1 MNAGR
6 SRRRDG
12 LWFVGAPCAALI
24 VACGGAHGASPSNPA
39 TVLPEVEV
47 RGSPSAPDGGAPVS
61 ANAATDRDADAIV
74 ARALVEASRI
84 RELSVTGVV
93 HGRTLTRAEMAMQVE
108 KSIEHE
114 LPPDVVSSE
123 GDMLV
128 ALGVAPPSFDYSKAI
143 VSLMTAE
150 LAGYYEPAEKTMYLA
165 ADLGPAERQATL
177 SHELVH
183 ALQDQHYDLGKL
195 LDYRP
200 DESDLQSALH
210 ALAEGDAT
218 SAMLDAMLAPRGQKA
233 TDLSEQLLGIE
244 VRASAELSV
253 SVQGVPDILKRSL
266 IAPYIEGVDLV
277 HQLRRRGGWAA
288 VDEAW
293 KHPPISTEQL
303 LHPEKLLAHENPEIV
318 DVPPPPH
325 DGPTTIVYHDV
336 LGEESSRLML
346 EEWLPRHAAEEA
358 ASHWAGD
365 RVGVFRDGDRVAVL
379 WHLRYDDVAAATRGE
394 HAFERGAGAQAG
406 DGNGSPGAKSEPNAG
421 TASKP
426 NPKADSGP
434 PRERSCV
441 ERPTTGPFAVIRKGR
456 DIAIVGGPF
465 LRQGASAVKAG
476 TCVSAAAWAAR
487 ALAGH

>member
-6 SRRRDG
+6 SRLGSG
-12 LWFVGAPCAALI
+12 LWFLGAPCAALV
-24 VACGGAHGASPSNPA
+24 VACGGAHGAAPGNPA
-39 TVLPEVEV
+39 TVIPEIVV
-47 RGSPSAPDGGAPVS
+47 RGATASLDAGTPPPAK
-61 ANAATDRDADAIV
+61 AATDRDADAIV

-84 RELSVTGVV
+84 RELPVTGVV
-93 HGRTLTRAEMAMQVE
+93 HGRTLTRTEMATQVE

-114 LPPDVVSSE
+114 LPPEVVASE

-128 ALGVAPPSFDYSKAI
+128 ALGVAPPSFDYAKAI

-165 ADLGPAERQATL
+165 SDLGPAERQATL

-183 ALQDQHYDLGKL
+183 ALQDQHYDLGRL

-200 DESDLQSALH
+200 DESDVQSALH

-253 SVQGVPDILKRSL
+253 QVQGVPDILKRSL
-266 IAPYIEGVDLV
+266 IAPYIEGVELV
-277 HQLRRRGGWAA
+277 QQLRRRGGWAA

-293 KHPPISTEQL
+293 KHPPTSTEQL
-303 LHPEKLLAHENPEIV
+303 LHPEKLLAHENPEII
-318 DVPPPPH
+318 DVPPPPR
-325 DGPTTIVYHDV
+325 DGPATLVYHDV

-365 RVGVFRDGDRVAVL
+365 RLGVFRDGDRVAVL

-394 HAFERGAGAQAG
+394 HAFERGAGAQA
-406 DGNGSPGAKSEPNAG
+406 DDASASSGAKPDAKAG
-421 TASKP
+421 AG
-426 NPKADSGP
+426 PKADLQADSSP
-434 PRERSCV
+434 PRERRCV
-441 ERPTTGPFAVIRKGR
+441 ERSMTGPFSVTRKGR

-465 LRQGASAVKAG
+465 LRQGAGATASG
-476 TCVSAAAWAAR
+476 TCAGAAAWAAR